1 MLIKLRIKEL
11 LAIKE
16 RRENRKLPIRVIA
29 EETGLARNTVMGYIN
44 NTVTRLDLPILQIW
58 RDYLGVHTSDLF
70 VDEPEVDEETTQ
82 TDWMTSSA

>member
-11 LAIKE
+11 LAVKE
-16 RRENRKLPIRVIA
+16 RRENRKITMRVIA

-44 NTVTRLDLPILQIW
+44 NTVTRLDIPILQIW

-70 VDEPEVDEETTQ
+70 IDEPEKTE
-82 TDWMTSSA
+82 